1 MEYIKENQ
9 DILEDL
15 CNILLESDTMLS
27 TTYVLKIFNM
37 ICIHFKSEG
46 IEMIYKALSSSMK
59 DDLSSIYKIL
69 NESINNQNIDTKTN
83 SIEFVCNLVRYSDK
97 EKVITYKI
105 ES

>member
-15 CNILLESDTMLS
+15 CNILIESDTILS
-27 TTYVLKIFNM
+27 TTYVLKIFNL
-37 ICIHFKSEG
+37 IFIHFKSEG
-46 IEMIYKALSSSMK
+46 YEIIYKAMSNVMK

-83 SIEFVCNLVRYSDK
+83 TIEFICNLLIYYDK
-97 EKVITYKI
+97 EKVV
-105 ES
+105 EN